1 MYRVAL
7 NTAITQFKKDKRR
20 PDQHTVEHQ
29 HLQYEDN
36 YYDTTVEEEIKMLH
50 KAISKLSGIE
60 KSIVL
65 LYLEEKKHEEIAE
78 IVGITQNYVR
88 VKMNRIKSRLKKIME
103 EDGHGTR

>member
-7 NTAITQFKKDKRR
+7 NTAITQFKREKRR
-20 PDQHTVEHQ
+20 PDQHTVEQH

-36 YYDTTVEEEIKMLH
+36 YYDTTIEEQIKMLH
-50 KAISKLSGIE
+50 HAIGKLSGIE

-65 LYLEEKKHEEIAE
+65 LYLEDKKHEEIAE

-88 VKMNRIKSRLKKIME
+88 VKMNRVKTKLKKIME
-103 EDGHGTR
+103 NDHGTR